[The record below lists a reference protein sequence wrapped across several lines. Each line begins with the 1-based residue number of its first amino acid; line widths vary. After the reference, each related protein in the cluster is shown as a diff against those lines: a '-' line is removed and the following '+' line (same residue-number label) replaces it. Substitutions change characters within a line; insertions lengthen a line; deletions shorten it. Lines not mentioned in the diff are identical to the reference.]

1 MGLLNPIDVRSRM
14 RSQKKQS
21 QRTNKKI
28 KKYHNHAV
36 FFESA
41 DKRTTDFVRGQFICP
56 LVNPRHVCVWRDQR
70 TADSPPYT
78 PYYFF

>member
-14 RSQKKQS
+14 RSQKNRASGQM
-21 QRTNKKI
+21 RRI

-36 FFESA
+36 FFEST
-41 DKRTTDFVRGQFICP
+41 DKRTTNFVRRQFICP

-70 TADSPPYT
+70 TADNPPYT